1 MQRCPRGAIH
11 IISDTFWTFSPPCVI
26 WWHWHRPPDCSKMW
40 KRGGGVRDKVISI
53 KTHIAD
59 IHEDQG
65 NGMLQLKQNLL
76 YRIDSEGSKNIKA
89 KWRCDSEGS
98 KNIKAKWRWKIHS
111 SLGIIEKLLQRISLL
126 TFFIFFFRYWN
137 K

>member
-1 MQRCPRGAIH
+1 LSTNAKMSQRCHSYNKWHFLNLLPPLCHLVTLAQTPGLFKNVKKGRG
-11 IISDTFWTFSPPCVI
+11 SSWQSYFYQNTYCRYTWGS
-26 WWHWHRPPDCSKMW
+26 RK
-40 KRGGGVRDKVISI
+40 
-53 KTHIAD
+53 HIAD

-76 YRIDSEGSKNIKA
+76 YRI
-89 KWRCDSEGS
+89 DSEGS